1 MKTDP
6 RPPKAPAPGRTVRI
20 PPHVDRLALI
30 LQGGGALGAYQA
42 GVYEGLHA
50 AGIEPDWIA
59 GVSIGAINGA
69 IIAGNPP
76 ADRLE
81 RLQAFWSSV
90 TARPVWPVAALGDGA
105 ARRWHNDVSSALTV
119 LFGQPGFFTPSRPG
133 PLLSLPGTSAA
144 TSFYN
149 TAPLRGTLE
158 ELVDFDRLNDGAVR
172 YACGAVDVQT
182 GNFAYFDTT
191 TTRITVDHVLASGAL
206 PPGLPMVSIDG
217 RAYWDGG
224 LTSNTPLQ
232 HVLDNAGTANTLVF
246 QVDLFSARGTL
257 PTDIGGVL
265 NRMKDIQYSSRT
277 RFATDYYTQH
287 YRLTRIL
294 KRVLDKLNPTEL
306 TDEEMSLKNSLA
318 DLPAI
323 TIIHLIYRQKL
334 YEGANKD
341 YDFSRASMTEHWA
354 SGLDDTR
361 HTLRHGD
368 WLNVA
373 ATEDGVRIHDLHA
386 PGRRR

>member
-1 MKTDP
+1 MNTD
-6 RPPKAPAPGRTVRI
+6 RPPPLAADSQRAVRI

-76 ADRLE
+76 ASRLE

-90 TARPVWPVAALGDGA
+90 TARPVWPVVAPDDGV

-119 LFGQPGFFTPSRPG
+119 MFGQPGFFTPARPG
-133 PLLSLPGTSAA
+133 PLLSLPGTAAA
-144 TSFYN
+144 TSFYD
-149 TAPLRGTLE
+149 TSPLRTTLE
-158 ELVDFDRLNDGAVR
+158 ELIDFDRLNDGAAR
-172 YACGAVDVQT
+172 YACGAVDVQS
-182 GNFAYFDTT
+182 GNFVYFDTT
-191 TTRITVDHVLASGAL
+191 STRITVDHVLASGAL
-206 PPGLPMVSIDG
+206 PPGLPMVSIEG
-217 RAYWDGG
+217 RAFWDGG
-224 LTSNTPLQ
+224 LASNTPLQ

-246 QVDLFSARGTL
+246 QVDLFSAPGAV
-257 PTDIGGVL
+257 PTDIGSVL

-277 RFATDYYTQH
+277 RLVTDYYTQH

-294 KRVLDKLNPTEL
+294 KRVLDKLDPSEL
-306 TDEEMSLKNSLA
+306 TEEEALLKTSLS

-354 SGLDDTR
+354 SGLHDTR
-361 HTLRHGD
+361 RTLRHGD

-386 PGRRR
+386 PTKRR